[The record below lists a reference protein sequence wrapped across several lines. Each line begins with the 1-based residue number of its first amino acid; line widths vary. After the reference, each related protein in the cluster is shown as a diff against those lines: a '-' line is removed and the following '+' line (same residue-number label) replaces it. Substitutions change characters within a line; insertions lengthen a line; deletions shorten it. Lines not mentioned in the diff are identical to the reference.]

1 MSDTKM
7 MTTTLSRSE
16 FESFVRES
24 VRREM
29 KDLVRQV
36 VREELAYLL
45 KVSPPA
51 GPAGGDPWN
60 DEGSD
65 DLEGDEELLNEVLE
79 QIEREKTNPAPR
91 IPWEKVKA
99 ELARAE
105 AAGELPD

>member
-7 MTTTLSRSE
+7 MTTTLSQSE

-45 KVSPPA
+45 KVTP
-51 GPAGGDPWN
+51 PAGGDPWN

-65 DLEGDEELLNEVLE
+65 DPEGDEELLNEVLE
-79 QIEREKTNPAPR
+79 QIEQEKTNPAPR